1 MAHAVNGLVYARFLL
16 DIGVAARDIGFGLVI
31 VIVTDE
37 IFDRIVGEEA
47 FKFAVQLR
55 RQNLV
60 RRKDKCGP
68 LQRLND
74 FSDGKGFTGTGDA
87 QKDLIL
93 LAGQR
98 SAHQFF
104 DCGWL
109 VACWFIIGNDFER
122 ATPFKLR
129 RAFRPVRGEAA
140 NRVRFFQPTA
150 DNQFSHVRYM
160 CCSGCKGKSV
170 RWLYLKNVVY
180 VVTCA
185 KERQNHKRGFDRLLP
200 F

>member
-1 MAHAVNGLVYARFLL
+1 M
-16 DIGVAARDIGFGLVI
+16 
-31 VIVTDE
+31 
-37 IFDRIVGEEA
+37 
-47 FKFAVQLR
+47 Q
-55 RQNLV
+55 
-60 RRKDKCGP
+60 C
-68 LQRLND
+68 LND
-74 FSDGKGFTGTGDA
+74 FSDGKCFTGTRDT

-98 SAHQFF
+98 SRHQFF
-104 DCGWL
+104 DRRRL
-109 VACWFIIGNDFER
+109 VARWFIIGNDFER

-170 RWLYLKNVVY
+170 WRLYVKNVAY
-180 VVTCA
+180 VVTLA
-185 KERQNHKRGFDRLLP
+185 TEHQNDKRGSDRLLP